1 MGFHTTVP
9 LSLVLQLVYT
19 SSFQLSVRKAQNGFK
34 NCHYS
39 LLISW
44 QENTESREF
53 STWKKNHQCNNI
65 ILVPRRGNVN
75 FKIGQLVSC
84 MEPKRFVRNLDL
96 LGRRSIAIC
105 CDQMHI
111 RLK

>member
-1 MGFHTTVP
+1 MGFHTTMP

-39 LLISW
+39 LLIRW

-53 STWKKNHQCNNI
+53 GTWKKTTN
-65 ILVPRRGNVN
+65 
-75 FKIGQLVSC
+75 
-84 MEPKRFVRNLDL
+84 
-96 LGRRSIAIC
+96 AIT
-105 CDQMHI
+105 
-111 RLK
+111 